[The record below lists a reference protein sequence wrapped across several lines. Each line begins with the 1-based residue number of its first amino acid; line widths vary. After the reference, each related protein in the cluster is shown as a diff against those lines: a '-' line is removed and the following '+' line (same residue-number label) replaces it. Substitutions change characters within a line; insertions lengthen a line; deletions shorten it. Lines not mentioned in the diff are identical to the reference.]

1 MQGSVLLLAD
11 VFENFR
17 TTCLDAYHLDP
28 AWYYTASGLAWDA
41 MLKLTDV
48 RLELLKDIDMHP
60 FFERGIRG
68 GLSQCSVRYS
78 AANNKYMD
86 EGYDPSKPDKLL
98 MYFDINNLYGAAM
111 MQSPPCG
118 DFEWVHPSRLD
129 TV

>member
-1 MQGSVLLLAD
+1 
-11 VFENFR
+11 
-17 TTCLDAYHLDP
+17 
-28 AWYYTASGLAWDA
+28 

-86 EGYDPSKPDKLL
+86 EGYDPSKPDKFLL
-98 MYFDINNLYGAAM
+98 YFDINNLCGAAM
-111 MQSPPCG
+111 MQSLPYG
-118 DFEWVHPSRLD
+118 DLNGCIPRDW
-129 TV
+129 TQ